1 MLLQTFCHVPGIG
14 EKIERRIWQEG
25 ITNWQEALDYPNLE
39 KVIPYPRSRSTRSFL
54 YRSLQKLEEGDPRF
68 FKDHLDSR
76 DHWRLFPQFQNDT
89 VFLDIE
95 TTGLNPPQDYVTAIT
110 IFDGKRIKTFIQGIN
125 LPEFKEEIMKYKV
138 IVTFNGKCF
147 DIPFLEQH
155 LGMKFPHLH
164 LDLRFILRSLG
175 FRGGLKACE
184 KAIGIDRGELR
195 GVNGYTAVL
204 LWQKYREGCLEALET
219 LLAYNVVDTVN
230 LEKLMVFAYNEKLRN
245 YPFPHLALSLPPKK
259 IITPYQVHPE
269 ILQEINHE
277 YWRAIS
283 QKEVKV

>member
-14 EKIERRIWQEG
+14 EKIERKIWQEG
-25 ITNWQEALDYPNLE
+25 INTWEEALNYPALE
-39 KVIPYPRSRSTRSFL
+39 KIIPSPFSRSSRSFL
-54 YRSLQKLEEGDPRF
+54 YRSLQKLEKGEARF
-68 FKDHLDSR
+68 FKEHLDSYN
-76 DHWRLFPQFQNDT
+76 HWRLFPHFQNDT

-125 LPEFKEEIMKYKV
+125 LPKFKEEIMKYKV

-147 DIPFLEQH
+147 DIPFLEHH
-155 LGMKFPHLH
+155 LGIKFPQVH

-184 KAIGIDRGELR
+184 KSIGIDRGELR
-195 GVNGYTAVL
+195 NVNGYTAVL
-204 LWQKYREGCLEALET
+204 LWQKYREGCPEALET
-219 LLAYNVVDTVN
+219 LLAYNVADTVN
-230 LEKLMVFAYNEKLRN
+230 LEKLMVFAYNEKLRS
-245 YPFPHLALSLPPKK
+245 YPFPQLSMSLPPKK
-259 IITPYQVHPE
+259 IVIPYQVHPE

-277 YWRAIS
+277 YWRTVT

>member
-1 MLLQTFCHVPGIG
+1 MLLQTFCHIPGVG
-14 EKIERRIWQEG
+14 EKIERRIWEEG
-25 ITNWQEALDYPNLE
+25 ITTWEEALGYPALE
-39 KVIPYPRSRSTRSFL
+39 KIVPSKFSRSARSFL
-54 YRSLQKLEEGDPRF
+54 YRSLQKLEGGEARF
-68 FKDHLDSR
+68 FKEHLDTH
-76 DHWRLFPQFQNDT
+76 DHWRLFPHFQNDT

-155 LGMKFPHLH
+155 LGIKFPHVH
-164 LDLRFILRSLG
+164 LNLLYLKWAP
-175 FRGGLKACE
+175 GGLKACE
-184 KAIGIDRGELR
+184 KAIGIDRGDLR

-204 LWQKYREGCLEALET
+204 LWQKYREGCPEALET
-219 LLAYNVVDTVN
+219 LLAYNVADTVN

-245 YPFPHLALSLPPKK
+245 YPFPQLYLSLPPKK

-269 ILQEINHE
+269 ILKEINHE
-277 YWRAIS
+277 YWRTVS